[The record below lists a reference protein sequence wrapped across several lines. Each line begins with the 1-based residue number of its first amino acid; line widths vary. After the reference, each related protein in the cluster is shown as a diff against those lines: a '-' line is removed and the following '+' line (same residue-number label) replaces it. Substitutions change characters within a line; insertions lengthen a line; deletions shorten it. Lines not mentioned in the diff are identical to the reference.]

1 MLVQRKIFSESDDKV
16 CLFTYGSTGTANELA
31 SGNNYEHI
39 SMERDLRKAD
49 WGLCSHIQNTIQ
61 ATDHEVD
68 FMDALIVTSTYL
80 INQINSINDKKEK
93 KKISE
98 GRRLIMVF
106 SNLDNPV
113 ATDVAEM
120 KDIIEGFK
128 DNKIE
133 IHFIG
138 PNLSSAAVEDD
149 NQPGPSTGA
158 SNSSNGGIL
167 KRKQIIK

>member
-1 MLVQRKIFSESDDKV
+1 MNIIWYWLRSTF
-16 CLFTYGSTGTANELA
+16 LFA
-31 SGNNYEHI
+31 S
-39 SMERDLRKAD
+39 
-49 WGLCSHIQNTIQ
+49 
-61 ATDHEVD
+61 
-68 FMDALIVTSTYL
+68 
-80 INQINSINDKKEK
+80 SINDKKEK

-133 IHFIG
+133 IHFM
-138 PNLSSAAVEDD
+138 
-149 NQPGPSTGA
+149 
-158 SNSSNGGIL
+158 
-167 KRKQIIK
+167 